1 MAMRRESPGADLIE
15 SLVHLGH
22 DMETIEDMERLGAL
36 FADDLQIGFPHIGTD
51 EDDLGGQFV
60 ADGGEESLKGFDGS
74 FFSHP
79 KQARNVEIDLV
90 NQRQVLVA
98 FGVLDLVDSDGVDLA
113 ESAMRQSKGDDM
125 LDSVENLFP

>member
-1 MAMRRESPGADLIE
+1 
-15 SLVHLGH
+15 
-22 DMETIEDMERLGAL
+22 MERLGAL
-36 FADDLQIGFPHIGTD
+36 LADDLQIGLPHIGTD
-51 EDDLGGQFV
+51 EDDLRGHFV
-60 ADGGEESLKGFDGS
+60 AYGGEEPPKGFDGS
-74 FFSHP
+74 FFSDP

-125 LDSVENLFP
+125 LDGVDNIF